1 MAIKGFEILLW
12 FLIIPLAAGNLPVFE
27 TGKEKDWFVRMA
39 DALICGYVLLF
50 AVFELLALPLIFT
63 RQSFAVLKYSYEIL
77 ACVLALAGVIFAWK
91 NKKNRAD
98 GAERKKSLSRKK
110 IPAAMWLAFLLV
122 AIQMGA
128 YVFGMATDL
137 DDAFYVATA
146 TTTLETNG
154 MFTYDAY
161 TGMLASYLPARYVF
175 APFPILLAFYSDM
188 VHMHA
193 AVVAHTVEPV
203 FFLLI
208 SYLVYWKIGRKLFD
222 KDDRKVG
229 LFLLF
234 LVLIQ
239 MFSYY
244 SVHSLET
251 FGSVDGPGVRF
262 VVFLQGCALRCKYCH
277 NPETWAEGGEEWTV
291 DKLFQRV
298 WRYRNY
304 WGKKGGITVSGGE
317 PLRQMEFLTAFFE
330 LARSKGVHTALDTA
344 GQPFRPDDAAYLADF
359 DRLMKSTSL
368 VILDLKEI
376 DPEKHR
382 RLTGKDNANIL
393 AMARHISDLGVP
405 LWIRHVLVP
414 GLTDDEDGLRKTAEF
429 ISSLKTVQRVEV
441 LPYHTL
447 GLFKWQKLGIP
458 YPLPDAVP
466 PTAEQVKRAEEL
478 LETARYTS

>member
-1 MAIKGFEILLW
+1 MAGNTTNPYLTKKAQEKRRLSIPVVAVCTIFGLGAASAGIDLFREGKTLSGVMAVLL
-12 FLIIPLAAGNLPVFE
+12 LAALFTPV
-27 TGKEKDWFVRMA
+27 VRT
-39 DALICGYVLLF
+39 F
-50 AVFELLALPLIFT
+50 AHYRRSASARRIAGTLLATPEESLTFDQLQTTLSSAKAPQKLRALVSGGYLQNLQINADERT
-63 RQSFAVLKYSYEIL
+63 VKLYTPEYEYVQWVCSGCG
-77 ACVLALAGVIFAWK
+77 A
-91 NKKNRAD
+91 KNR
-98 GAERKKSLSRKK
+98 ERKGG
-110 IPAAMWLAFLLV
+110 AM
-122 AIQMGA
+122 
-128 YVFGMATDL
+128 
-137 DDAFYVATA
+137 
-146 TTTLETNG
+146 
-154 MFTYDAY
+154 
-161 TGMLASYLPARYVF
+161 
-175 APFPILLAFYSDM
+175 
-188 VHMHA
+188 
-193 AVVAHTVEPV
+193 
-203 FFLLI
+203 
-208 SYLVYWKIGRKLFD
+208 
-222 KDDRKVG
+222 
-229 LFLLF
+229 
-234 LVLIQ
+234 
-239 MFSYY
+239 
-244 SVHSLET
+244 
-251 FGSVDGPGVRF
+251 
-262 VVFLQGCALRCKYCH
+262 RCKYCH
-277 NPETWAEGGEEWTV
+277 NPETWAEGGTEWTV
-291 DKLFQRV
+291 DALFQRV

-382 RLTGKDNANIL
+382 RLTGRDNANIL

-478 LETARYTS
+478 LEVSKYTG